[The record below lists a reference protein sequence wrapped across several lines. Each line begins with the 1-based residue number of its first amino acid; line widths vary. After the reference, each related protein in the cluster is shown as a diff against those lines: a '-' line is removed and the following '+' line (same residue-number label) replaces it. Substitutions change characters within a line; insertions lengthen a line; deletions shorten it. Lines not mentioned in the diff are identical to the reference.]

1 MSLLD
6 FVEQDHRKSMDDFVT
21 ARDNDKDFHPGDTV
35 RVNVRVIE
43 GDKERIQPYEGV
55 IMRRHG
61 GGVNATFTVR
71 RISFG
76 VGMERT
82 FPLFSP
88 RIESVEI
95 VRRGSVRRAKLYFL
109 RERSGKSA
117 RIKERAYRRAEG

>member
-1 MSLLD
+1 
-6 FVEQDHRKSMDDFVT
+6 MDDFVT